1 MSRTDEYINQLY
13 EAGLVD
19 RFGNR
24 LYPDL
29 HHHGDRQPV
38 QGANGDRINPSDV
51 LGQER
56 FLERRAAKMD
66 EKQPVAL
73 WYRGRC
79 YHKHPG
85 WRYLYKEVSRDG
97 DKDYKP
103 APVEDGEKVQRW
115 LVAHGYRVIYQKK
128 GNGSA
133 TDFVQCWMHER
144 YAGSGEEPGDFHP
157 ESLAQ
162 LREYIALAVAKR
174 DEPEEDTVAPELP
187 EQEATVQPE
196 PEHMPFDTAV
206 DKIAAFVGNLVT
218 ASAMAGWL
226 A

>member
-1 MSRTDEYINQLY
+1 MSYTKQWINDLR

-19 RFGNR
+19 GFGNR

-29 HHHGDRQPV
+29 SGAGDRQPT
-38 QGANGDRINPSDV
+38 QGASGTRVNPSDV
-51 LGQER
+51 LGNER
-56 FLERRAAKMD
+56 FLERRTTMN

-133 TDFVQCWMHER
+133 TDFAQCWMHER

-187 EQEATVQPE
+187 EQEVTVQPE
-196 PEHMPFDTAV
+196 PERMDFDTAV
-206 DKIAAFVGNLVT
+206 DTLAAFIGDLVT
-218 ASAMAGWL
+218 ASAVAGWL

>member
-1 MSRTDEYINQLY
+1 MSYTDQYINDLH

-29 HHHGDRQPV
+29 SHAGDRQPM
-38 QGANGDRINPSDV
+38 QGCMGTRVNPSDV
-51 LGQER
+51 LGNEG
-56 FLERRAAKMD
+56 FIERRTKMN
-66 EKQPVAL
+66 EQPVAL

-85 WRYLYKEVSRDG
+85 WQYLYKEVSKDG

-196 PEHMPFDTAV
+196 PERMDFDTAV
-206 DKIAAFVGNLVT
+206 DTLASFVGNLVT
-218 ASAMAGWL
+218 ASAVAGWL

>member
-1 MSRTDEYINQLY
+1 MNE
-13 EAGLVD
+13 
-19 RFGNR
+19 
-24 LYPDL
+24 
-29 HHHGDRQPV
+29 
-38 QGANGDRINPSDV
+38 
-51 LGQER
+51 
-56 FLERRAAKMD
+56 
-66 EKQPVAL
+66 QPVAL
-73 WYRGRC
+73 WYKGRA
-79 YHKHPG
+79 YHNHPG
-85 WRYLYKEVSRDG
+85 WKRYYKEVALDNG
-97 DKDYKP
+97 DYKP

-187 EQEATVQPE
+187 TEEATVQPE

-206 DKIAAFVGNLVT
+206 DKIAAFVSNLVT
-218 ASAMAGWL
+218 ASALAGWL